1 MTESSQ
7 VSKDGDGTFHLLAGL
22 LAHGGPHCLLQRG
35 NLRVMIILAV
45 KGGKVRAVDRPKP
58 APLEH
63 LVQFVEKEVW
73 HEELV
78 T

>member
-1 MTESSQ
+1 
-7 VSKDGDGTFHLLAGL
+7 
-22 LAHGGPHCLLQRG
+22 
-35 NLRVMIILAV
+35 MIILAV